1 MPASAETPAKPA
13 RQRRR
18 GHGSVTLQHVAE
30 AAGVTAITV
39 SRYLRDPARV
49 AEPTALRVRA
59 ALRSTGYVPN
69 KPAGGLASGVSRV
82 VAALLPNLTHSIFAE
97 TAQGL
102 SDALQPAGHQLLI
115 AATGYSPAREE
126 EQLRALLG
134 WRPAGVI
141 VTGRHHSPGASKA
154 LAAARDAGVAVV
166 EIWDC
171 PSPSGTAAPAPAFCQ
186 VGFSHEAVGCA
197 MADHLLGC
205 GHRRLAYVDS
215 AVAADRRA
223 RERGSAFEA
232 RAREAGAEVLRLVSR
247 AGDPFDAGRAA
258 LHELLAAD
266 GLPVTA
272 AAFAN
277 DHLACGSSLEATR
290 CGVAVPGRLALLGF
304 GDFPLARQLQPALSS
319 VSLPLYDI
327 GLRAAGAL
335 LALHRGEPVVPI
347 QVLPWAVVA
356 RGSTADPGREAGS
369 R

>member
-1 MPASAETPAKPA
+1 MPAPADPAAKPA

-49 AEPTALRVRA
+49 AEPTAMRVSA
-59 ALRSTGYVPN
+59 ALHSTGYVPN

-97 TAQGL
+97 TVQGL
-102 SDALQPAGHQLLI
+102 SDALQSAGHQLLI

-141 VTGRHHSPGASKA
+141 VTGRHHAPGAIQA

-171 PSPSGTAAPAPAFCQ
+171 PSDTAAPAPAFCQ
-186 VGFSHEAVGCA
+186 VGFSHEAVGRA
-197 MADHLLGC
+197 MADHLLGR

-223 RERGSAFEA
+223 RERGSAFED

-247 AGDPFDAGRAA
+247 PGDPFDAGRAA
-258 LHELLAAD
+258 LHELLAA
-266 GLPVTA
+266 GGRPVTA

-277 DHLACGSSLEATR
+277 DHLACGSSLEAAR
-290 CGVAVPGRLALLGF
+290 CGVAVPQRLALLGF

-327 GLRAAGAL
+327 GQRAAGAL
-335 LALHRGEPVVPI
+335 LALHRGEPVVPV
-347 QVLPWAVVA
+347 QVLPWAVLA
-356 RGSTADPGREAGS
+356 RASTAAPRRDAGS
-369 R
+369 G